1 MLCGSLRNRVR
12 NWLRDYV
19 RLQSVVVILIYAQIG
34 CAMVGSLGA
43 LYNGVLLINL
53 AIALFA
59 LVAIE
64 SNSQSLGRT
73 YAVLLFCAIL
83 LDISWLIL
91 FSSEI
96 WNISSEMYKALYI
109 FSVKLT
115 MAMEIAGF
123 VVRLSSSLLWFQI
136 YRLGAS
142 IVDTSLPRRSDSDSQ
157 NSFVD
162 PPCLGSQRSRDP
174 DLRTSLLEPSTTAEH
189 RSRSDDFLEDS
200 INGPRSHE
208 ILEDSID
215 GPAYQFPPFDGG
227 QNNLSSPKATHVM
240 KHHSAENIFGGS
252 QLSAAEASRHKS
264 PLSKSLESL
273 DSSLHRFKRWFSQVS
288 DSRIRNQGLAMEDAN
303 AIRYWCHMC
312 SRSVNP
318 VIEGEVINCN
328 FCQSG
333 FVEEMDETP
342 DQATGDHPHQAVAE
356 SLWAPILLG
365 VMNDHDQNQRA
376 SESNVENEDGNNDDD
391 DDDDGQINDGEFDLE
406 RHLEE
411 VMRRRRRHSA
421 AILDLL
427 QGIRAGL
434 SVESENNDDNNQD
447 NELVVLIN
455 SFNQRI
461 RIQDSVDASSVPSG
475 SLGDYFIGPGFEML
489 LQRLAEN
496 DPNNRYGT
504 PPATK
509 EAVESLETVMVEEGL
524 VQCTVC
530 LDDFEIG
537 VEAKEMPCKH
547 KFHSECLLPWLE
559 LHSSCPVCRYLL
571 PTGDDDGETK
581 TDAETSSNVSMEN
594 NGTSVDSSSNNPS
607 VND

>member
-1 MLCGSLRNRVR
+1 
-12 NWLRDYV
+12 
-19 RLQSVVVILIYAQIG
+19 
-34 CAMVGSLGA
+34 
-43 LYNGVLLINL
+43 
-53 AIALFA
+53 
-59 LVAIE
+59 
-64 SNSQSLGRT
+64 
-73 YAVLLFCAIL
+73 
-83 LDISWLIL
+83 
-91 FSSEI
+91 
-96 WNISSEMYKALYI
+96 
-109 FSVKLT
+109 
-115 MAMEIAGF
+115 
-123 VVRLSSSLLWFQI
+123 
-136 YRLGAS
+136 
-142 IVDTSLPRRSDSDSQ
+142 
-157 NSFVD
+157 
-162 PPCLGSQRSRDP
+162 
-174 DLRTSLLEPSTTAEH
+174 
-189 RSRSDDFLEDS
+189 
-200 INGPRSHE
+200 
-208 ILEDSID
+208 
-215 GPAYQFPPFDGG
+215 
-227 QNNLSSPKATHVM
+227 
-240 KHHSAENIFGGS
+240 
-252 QLSAAEASRHKS
+252 
-264 PLSKSLESL
+264 
-273 DSSLHRFKRWFSQVS
+273 
-288 DSRIRNQGLAMEDAN
+288 MEDATEV
-303 AIRYWCHMC
+303 RYWCHMC
-312 SRSVNP
+312 SRSVDP
-318 VIEGEVINCN
+318 VIEGEIINCN

-342 DQATGDHPHQAVAE
+342 DQVTNDHPHQAAE

-365 VMNDHDQNQRA
+365 MMNDHDQNTRNQTA
-376 SESNVENEDGNNDDD
+376 SESNVEDDDNDNDNDDD
-391 DDDDGQINDGEFDLE
+391 DGDDDDGQINDGEFDLE

-411 VMRRRRRHSA
+411 IMRRRRRHSA

-434 SVESENNDDNNQD
+434 SVESENSEDNQD

-509 EAVESLETVMVEEGL
+509 EAVESLETVRVGESL

-537 VEAKEMPCKH
+537 VEVKEMPCKH

>member
-273 DSSLHRFKRWFSQVS
+273 DSSLHRFKR
-288 DSRIRNQGLAMEDAN
+288 
-303 AIRYWCHMC
+303 
-312 SRSVNP
+312 
-318 VIEGEVINCN
+318 
-328 FCQSG
+328 
-333 FVEEMDETP
+333 
-342 DQATGDHPHQAVAE
+342 
-356 SLWAPILLG
+356 
-365 VMNDHDQNQRA
+365 
-376 SESNVENEDGNNDDD
+376 
-391 DDDDGQINDGEFDLE
+391 
-406 RHLEE
+406 
-411 VMRRRRRHSA
+411 
-421 AILDLL
+421 
-427 QGIRAGL
+427 
-434 SVESENNDDNNQD
+434 
-447 NELVVLIN
+447 
-455 SFNQRI
+455 
-461 RIQDSVDASSVPSG
+461 
-475 SLGDYFIGPGFEML
+475 
-489 LQRLAEN
+489 
-496 DPNNRYGT
+496 
-504 PPATK
+504 
-509 EAVESLETVMVEEGL
+509 
-524 VQCTVC
+524 
-530 LDDFEIG
+530 
-537 VEAKEMPCKH
+537 
-547 KFHSECLLPWLE
+547 
-559 LHSSCPVCRYLL
+559 
-571 PTGDDDGETK
+571 
-581 TDAETSSNVSMEN
+581 
-594 NGTSVDSSSNNPS
+594 
-607 VND
+607 